1 MSLRNIVLVLSVLG
15 LFFMS
20 ACTPEPKDEKKTVSF
35 TGAVTSVTVNSA
47 ILTAYANLPADV
59 TGDVIMGVVYSTSSS
74 PDFQNGRILTSK
86 ELDENNMYQ
95 IEVTDLTPNTK
106 YYYKSFLS
114 YSDQTYYGEVKE
126 FTTTQI
132 LASVSTLEARD
143 VTETKARLGGIVS
156 VFNAG
161 DVKREAAIYY
171 GTDGSDIEVLKTK
184 GSRIGIDEISEDGVF
199 AVNLDAL
206 TPSTK
211 YYFVAVVS
219 VEGVEFVGAIKNFTM
234 QDRPTGISV
243 TGESSDIGGSSAK
256 LFGWCNQE
264 GAEGTSVVFGIE
276 YSATD
281 LTTSATTITASEKD
295 AENKYCCQATGLSS
309 NTLYYYRAFT
319 LFNGVRS
326 YGEVKTFTTRQ
337 PVTSIAI
344 NHTSISLMVG
354 EKETL
359 SVSVLPDNAYDKT
372 YTWSSSDNSVATV
385 DENGKVTAVA
395 KGTAT
400 ITATANDDSGVSS
413 SCQVSVRSVRN
424 PCPDGA
430 VDLGLS
436 VFWSTCNLS
445 ESGLVNSPEVYG
457 DYYAWGETSSKL
469 NVPYDWSSYKW
480 CNGSFT
486 SLTKYNTSSSYGTVD
501 NKTTL
506 DSEDDVAH
514 VILGGSWRM
523 PTDAEWTELQN
534 YCTGTWTSNYN
545 GTRVAGIIVT
555 SNVEGYKDKS
565 IFLPATGYRN
575 DKGLDATG
583 IGGYYWSSS
592 LHTEFSGWALSAY
605 FSSRIVYRPS
615 EYRFYGYSVRPV
627 SE

>member
-1 MSLRNIVLVLSVLG
+1 
-15 LFFMS
+15 MS

-114 YSDQTYYGEVKE
+114 YNDQTYYGEVKE
-126 FTTTQI
+126 FTTVQV
-132 LASVSTLEARD
+132 LASVSTLEAWD

-184 GSRIGIDEISEDGVF
+184 GSRIGIDDISEDGMF
-199 AVNLDAL
+199 TVNLNAL

-219 VEGVEFVGAIKNFTM
+219 VEGVEFAGAIKNFTT

-243 TGESSDIGGSSAK
+243 TGESSDVEESSAK

-281 LTTSATTITASEKD
+281 LTTAATSITASEKD

-309 NTLYYYRAFT
+309 NTVYYYRAFT

-326 YGEVKTFTTRQ
+326 YGEVKSFTT
-337 PVTSIAI
+337 
-344 NHTSISLMVG
+344 L
-354 EKETL
+354 
-359 SVSVLPDNAYDKT
+359 DF
-372 YTWSSSDNSVATV
+372 
-385 DENGKVTAVA
+385 
-395 KGTAT
+395 TAT
-400 ITATANDDSGVSS
+400 ITCYTEDVGETTATVSGSLTVTSKETLRQSVTLYYDTKNGSVENLMSNGQRKSISLNQDGSFSANLSS
-413 SCQVSVRSVRN
+413 LKNGTTYYYVAVAYVHDKSFNSTVNSFTTLTRN
-424 PCPDGA
+424 CPSGA

-436 VFWSTCNLS
+436 VCWATCNLC
-445 ESGLVNSPEVYG
+445 ESGFVSSPEQYG
-457 DYYAWGETSSKL
+457 DYFAWGETSSKL
-469 NVPYDWSSYKW
+469 NVPYGWSSYKW
-480 CNGSFT
+480 GNGSYY
-486 SLTKYNTSSSYGTVD
+486 SLTKYNTHSSDGTVD

-514 VILGGSWRM
+514 VKLGGSWRM

-534 YCTGTWTSNYN
+534 NCTWTWTSNYN
-545 GTRVAGIIVT
+545 GTGVAGRIVT

-565 IFLPATGYRN
+565 IFLPAAGYRH
-575 DKGLDATG
+575 DTSLSRSGSDG
-583 IGGYYWSSS
+583 DYWSSS
-592 LHTEFSGWALSAY
+592 LLTDYPDLAWFVDFSSAY
-605 FSSRIVYRPS
+605 VRRDGSYR
-615 EYRFYGYSVRPV
+615 YNGFSVRPV